1 MYSLP
6 IHAIPFWGKPIPH
19 YSQGWKAREW
29 WEHVKT
35 MHHAKNT
42 VQLYKERWCLT
53 IHLEQCL
60 LLAGKLILCVTLR
73 HCDAAQRFHKNRKEP
88 WLLDLIQPYVIFALA
103 FHAGVKRQKIIFP
116 SNFFHSALA
125 KEQNMQQLMW
135 SHISLWPD
143 RFPLSW
149 SCRPHKPDKG
159 DKVRRKSMW
168 TEGQRNAW
176 IFSGKPSMCKR
187 VGMHM

>member
-1 MYSLP
+1 MPDYTCRAMLVASREAYSVC
-6 IHAIPFWGKPIPH
+6 H
-19 YSQGWKAREW
+19 SQA
-29 WEHVKT
+29 
-35 MHHAKNT
+35 
-42 VQLYKERWCLT
+42 LWCST
-53 IHLEQCL
+53 KI
-60 LLAGKLILCVTLR
+60 
-73 HCDAAQRFHKNRKEP
+73 AQNLDLKNRKEP
-88 WLLDLIQPYVIFALA
+88 SLLDLIQPYVIFAPA